1 MKAKTRN
8 FLAISGCLLLATSY
22 AQQPAA
28 ADHQDVVYQSDGNI
42 YVQKQLPLYLKFSTT
57 PEGKNFDLK
66 SKSTSEFADPMY
78 LDTEGINYIRSKW
91 AVDPNTKRTVQ
102 PQREIMYEIYAD
114 GLPPV
119 SSSTFSGAPK
129 YRAGG
134 NIYYGKGLK
143 VDIKSRDGVS
153 GVASI
158 HKALDA
164 GSWSD
169 YSGTISVDNEGSHNL
184 YYYAH
189 DNVGNEES
197 ARSRKFIVDITAP
210 SSSDEITG
218 IVHNSNIIAPSTKF
232 KLSSTDNLS
241 GTRRTYF
248 AYDERQ
254 KNTYPGYPV
263 SVAYLSDGNH
273 TLYYYTVDNVS
284 NEESRKSFSFY
295 LDKIA
300 PEITVKIEGDQH
312 ETAGNFFVSPNT
324 RINMT
329 ATDNKAGVEG
339 IYYNINR
346 QGKIKFGSPFAI
358 PERGGVYNIIYWAV
372 DNVENQTAG
381 RSVASA
387 VGNKKIF
394 MDNRAPTTGISY
406 GKPQFFDR
414 DTLFINKDTKIYLK
428 SRDYESGVAK
438 IEYKVDGGSSNTYSS
453 AFTVSAPG
461 NHTVSFNATDNVNN
475 AEQSK
480 DSKFFIDN
488 DPPVIHHNF
497 SIEPIGT
504 KKKGGKTVNI
514 YPNYTRLYLGA
525 TDEDC
530 GTHRITYSLNGAEAR
545 DYSSPYTLDVSE
557 VRRFRKN
564 TFHEVEVKAYDKL
577 GNMSTQMITFFVG
590 E

>member
-1 MKAKTRN
+1 MNAIKRN
-8 FLAISGCLLLATSY
+8 LLLFSSSLLVGSAV
-22 AQQPAA
+22 AQQPTVG
-28 ADHQDVVYQSDGNI
+28 DHQDVVYQNNGNI

-57 PEGKNFDLK
+57 PDGKNFDLK
-66 SKSTSEFADPMY
+66 SKSTPEYTDPMY
-78 LDTEGINYIRSKW
+78 LDTEGVNYIRSKW
-91 AVDPNTKRTVQ
+91 AVDPNTKKTVQ
-102 PQREIMYEIYAD
+102 PPREVMYEIYAD
-114 GLPPV
+114 GIAPV
-119 SSSTFSGAPK
+119 SSSSFSGAPK
-129 YRAGG
+129 YRANG

-143 VDIKSRDGVS
+143 VDISSKDGVS

-169 YSGTISVDNEGSHNL
+169 YSGTISVDNEGTHNL

-189 DNVGNEES
+189 DNVGNEEK

-210 SSSDEITG
+210 TSSDAIVG

-232 KLSSTDNLS
+232 KLTSTDNLS

-248 AYDERQ
+248 AYDERSQ
-254 KNTYPGYPV
+254 NTYPGYPV

-273 TLYYYTVDNVS
+273 TLYYYTVDNVK

-312 ETAGNFFVSPNT
+312 ETAGNFFISPNT

-346 QGKIKFGSPFAI
+346 QGKTKFGSPFAI
-358 PERGGVYNIIYWAV
+358 PERGGVHNIIYWAV
-372 DNVENQTAG
+372 DNVENQRAA

-414 DTLFINKDTKIYLK
+414 DTLFINMDTKIYLK

-453 AFTVSAPG
+453 AFNVTASG

-480 DSKFFIDN
+480 ESKFFVDN

-525 TDEDC
+525 TDKDC

-577 GNMSTQMITFFVG
+577 GNVSTEMITFFVG